1 MQNTELTVQS
11 LKQLMNLTQR
21 KEQLLKEITKI
32 EDLIKSALG
41 GGAAPR
47 GRKPGKA
54 KKAAK
59 SAKAPKSAGKP
70 RGRKRRGSLGK
81 KILAALESAGAKGVK
96 VADLANAIGVK
107 GPNLHVWFATT
118 GKKHTKKIGRGHYK
132 LAKS

>member
-1 MQNTELTVQS
+1 MQSTELTVQS
-11 LKQLMNLTQR
+11 LKQLMNLTKR

-32 EDLIKSALG
+32 EDLIVSALG
-41 GGAAPR
+41 GGPAPR

-59 SAKAPKSAGKP
+59 AAKTAGKP

>member
-1 MQNTELTVQS
+1 MQSTELTVQS
-11 LKQLMNLTQR
+11 LRQLMNLTKR

-32 EDLIKSALG
+32 EDLIMGALG
-41 GGAAPR
+41 GGPAPR

-59 SAKAPKSAGKP
+59 PAKAADKKP

-107 GPNLHVWFATT
+107 GSNLHVWFATT